1 MSAKDC
7 FNLPRTSI
15 AGSPKLSDL
24 WSKDHFNLSQDQDQG
39 SGTGTTTKQ
48 AGFNLTSESQKLW
61 PTKPGDLRR
70 GKELFQFAGRAT
82 ETSVNCSHIC
92 PRSNQSLNRTAIWQA
107 DKSKRNGKEMLG
119 FIAFINPTAGL
130 PIWWRPSCGPQAPD
144 CLSI

>member
-1 MSAKDC
+1 MNNNCTYQMGPQITAQH
-7 FNLPRTSI
+7 FVFRILNLYEVQSSKCEFQFLSI
-15 AGSPKLSDL
+15 KNANAFYSFFVKCR
-24 WSKDHFNLSQDQDQG
+24 
-39 SGTGTTTKQ
+39 
-48 AGFNLTSESQKLW
+48 QKLW
-61 PTKPGDLRR
+61 PTKPGELRR